1 MNTVIQKESK
11 KIALRLL
18 HERQEREWSQQEL
31 ADKAGIDRKT
41 VNRIENLHFS
51 PSMETFLR
59 LCNAMKVQA
68 HEVLK
73 G

>member
-1 MNTVIQKESK
+1 MTTVIQKESK

-18 HERQEREWSQQEL
+18 RERQEREWSQQEL

>member
-1 MNTVIQKESK
+1 MSTMIQKESK

-18 HERQEREWSQQEL
+18 RERQEREWSQQEL
-31 ADKAGIDRKT
+31 ADRAGIDRKT

>member
-1 MNTVIQKESK
+1 METKIQKESK
-11 KIALRLL
+11 KIAMRLL
-18 HERQEREWSQQEL
+18 QERQAKDWSQQEL
-31 ADKAGIDRKT
+31 ADRAGLDRKT

-59 LCNAMKVQA
+59 LCSAMKVRPQ
-68 HEVLK
+68 EVIK

>member
-1 MNTVIQKESK
+1 MIQKESK

-18 HERQEREWSQQEL
+18 RERQDRDWSQQDL
-31 ADKAGIDRKT
+31 ADNAGMDRKT
-41 VNRIENLHFS
+41 VTRIENLHFS

>member
-1 MNTVIQKESK
+1 MIQKESK

-18 HERQEREWSQQEL
+18 RERQEREWSQQEL

>member
-1 MNTVIQKESK
+1 MSTMIQKESK

-18 HERQEREWSQQEL
+18 RERQEREWSQQEL
-31 ADKAGIDRKT
+31 ADRAGIDRKT

-68 HEVLK
+68 HEVIK

>member
-1 MNTVIQKESK
+1 MDTKIEKESK
-11 KIALRLL
+11 KIAMRLL
-18 HERQEREWSQQEL
+18 QERQAKDWSQQEL
-31 ADKAGIDRKT
+31 ADRAGLDRKT

-59 LCNAMKVQA
+59 LCNAMKVRPQ
-68 HEVLK
+68 EVIK

>member
-1 MNTVIQKESK
+1 MTTVIQKESK

-18 HERQEREWSQQEL
+18 RERQEREWSQQEL

-68 HEVLK
+68 HEVLR

>member
-1 MNTVIQKESK
+1 MNTMIQKESK

-18 HERQEREWSQQEL
+18 RERQEREWSQQQL

-68 HEVLK
+68 HEVIK

>member
-1 MNTVIQKESK
+1 MSTMIRKESK

-18 HERQEREWSQQEL
+18 RERQEREWSQQEL
-31 ADKAGIDRKT
+31 ADRAGIDRKT

-68 HEVLK
+68 HEVIK

>member
-1 MNTVIQKESK
+1 MTTVIQKESK
-11 KIALRLL
+11 TIALRLL
-18 HERQEREWSQQEL
+18 RERQEREWSQQEL

>member
-1 MNTVIQKESK
+1 MTTVIQKESK

-18 HERQEREWSQQEL
+18 RERQEREWSQQEL
-31 ADKAGIDRKT
+31 ADKAGIVRKT
-41 VNRIENLHFS
+41 VTRIENLHFS

>member
-1 MNTVIQKESK
+1 MIQKESK

-18 HERQEREWSQQEL
+18 RERQEREWSQQEL
-31 ADKAGIDRKT
+31 ADRAGIDRKT

-68 HEVLK
+68 HEVIK